1 MDDFLLSGARTI
13 IVDKDHQHATFVL
26 FENKDGPALIERFR
40 AFGFTCLGQADI
52 PHKKADY
59 FAQVIPT
66 PDRDEH
72 LLCLTAMEGNASA
85 FLDANQSVLAF
96 SMSCALYQE
105 RKPLFE
111 RYVNV
116 STAFFTADNH
126 QAHQLVDQADALVAQ
141 FR

>member
-1 MDDFLLSGARTI
+1 MGCIAAGNT
-13 IVDKDHQHATFVL
+13 
-26 FENKDGPALIERFR
+26 ALIK
-40 AFGFTCLGQADI
+40 
-52 PHKKADY
+52 P
-59 FAQVIPT
+59 
-66 PDRDEH
+66 
-72 LLCLTAMEGNASA
+72 ASA
-85 FLDANQSVLAF
+85 AANVSKV
-96 SMSCALYQE
+96 MSCALYQE